1 MSSALDKYKY
11 NIAIES
17 RRGKD
22 IDS

>member
-11 NIAIES
+11 KIAIES